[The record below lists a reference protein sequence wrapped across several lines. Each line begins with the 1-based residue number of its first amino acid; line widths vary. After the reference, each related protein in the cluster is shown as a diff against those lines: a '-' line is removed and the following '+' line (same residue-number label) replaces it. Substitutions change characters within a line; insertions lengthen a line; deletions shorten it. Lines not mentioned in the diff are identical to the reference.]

1 MYDTVI
7 QTRCWSTDGRPG
19 VKNWYFK
26 NARDALVGKRRL
38 ELCGFEIVNELKL
51 IQKVFFTKYSVFQ
64 STVYQIL

>member
-38 ELCGFEIVNELKL
+38 ELCGFEIINELKL
-51 IQKVFFTKYSVFQ
+51 IQKENECPEKQKPSNKN
-64 STVYQIL
+64 

>member
-26 NARDALVGKRRL
+26 NKRDALAGKRRL
-38 ELCGFEIVNELKL
+38 ELCGFEIINEFNL
-51 IQKVFFTKYSVFQ
+51 IQK
-64 STVYQIL
+64 

>member
-38 ELCGFEIVNELKL
+38 ELCGFEIINELKL
-51 IQKVFFTKYSVFQ
+51 IQKENEGPEKQKPSNKN
-64 STVYQIL
+64 